1 MGVFP
6 TAPHTPLAIQLTR
19 RRNHYSALRIIFN
32 TTPSN
37 SKKMK
42 SPFCCPPP
50 PIIIYNYILQLLH
63 THIHPGAPHDYQL
76 TNTTEEKRCTDSF
89 PWFDWR
95 PGHSIKRGQATHL
108 PSSKKKS
115 LSKALLAFKFRQIDT
130 FSKDLNP
137 PTIRQVSLRKDDKKG
152 VLGVFETL
160 W

>member
-1 MGVFP
+1 MGKRPSGGLTRPLSLHLLRSLNPGCLLKKAEIFMGVFP

-89 PWFDWR
+89 P
-95 PGHSIKRGQATHL
+95 
-108 PSSKKKS
+108 
-115 LSKALLAFKFRQIDT
+115 
-130 FSKDLNP
+130 
-137 PTIRQVSLRKDDKKG
+137 
-152 VLGVFETL
+152 
-160 W
+160 